1 MKKVSVVIPVY
12 TVEKYIAD
20 AVQSVLEQ
28 TYKELEVIVVD
39 DGTPDASIEIC
50 QQFTDP
56 RIKIIHQ
63 NNRGA
68 SAARNNGIRHAQGD
82 YIAFL
87 DGDDTWVPEKLEK
100 HISHLESSP
109 NVGVSFSYC
118 AFVDENGK
126 PLGLYNATE
135 YKVITPGAILC
146 RNPIVSPSCLVTR
159 REVLEA
165 VKFQQEI
172 DGVIEDCYFDENL
185 RQSEDAECWFRICV
199 KTNWKLEAIPEIL
212 ANYRLHSVGN
222 SANLLKTLDSW
233 DQFIEKAKLYASE
246 IVAEWEKPAMA
257 YTLRY
262 LARKAVTMND
272 GSMAMN
278 LTHKALTTHW
288 RILLEEP
295 RRTFI
300 TLGAAFALWLL
311 PQPLYRQLQLIGL
324 KVISNSQKR
333 RIQKDQL
340 AKNQVE
346 QFQSLEPKSS

>member
-1 MKKVSVVIPVY
+1 MKKVSVIIPVY
-12 TVEKYIAD
+12 AVEKYVAD

-28 TYKELEVIVVD
+28 TYENTEVILVD

-50 QQFTDP
+50 KQFTDP
-56 RIKIIHQ
+56 RVKIIYQ

-68 SAARNNGIRHAQGD
+68 SAARNNGIRCAQGD

-87 DGDDTWVPEKLEK
+87 DADDTWVPEKLAK
-100 HISHLESSP
+100 HIHHLESSP
-109 NVGVSFSYC
+109 NVGISFSYC
-118 AFVDENGK
+118 AFVDEFGK

-135 YKVITPGAILC
+135 YKIITPGAILC

-159 REVLEA
+159 REVLEEI
-165 VKFQQEI
+165 KFQKERNGI
-172 DGVIEDCYFDENL
+172 VEDCYFDESL

-199 KTNWKLEAIPEIL
+199 RTNWKLEAIPEIL
-212 ANYRLHSVGN
+212 ATYRLHSVGN
-222 SANLLKTLDSW
+222 SANLLNTLESW
-233 DQFIEKAKLYASE
+233 DQFIDKARIYAPE
-246 IVAEWEKPAMA
+246 IVAEWENPAMA

-272 GSMAMN
+272 GSMAIN
-278 LTHKALTTHW
+278 LSYRALMTHW

-300 TLGAAFALWLL
+300 TLAAAHALWFL
-311 PQPLYRQLQLIGL
+311 PQPLYRRLQIIGL
-324 KVISNSQKR
+324 KIISTSQKR

-340 AKNQVE
+340 AKNQASE
-346 QFQSLEPKSS
+346 LSSFKV

>member
-12 TVEKYIAD
+12 AVEKYIAD

-28 TYKELEVIVVD
+28 THENLEAILVN

-50 QQFTDP
+50 KQFTDP
-56 RIKIIHQ
+56 RVKIIHQ
-63 NNRGA
+63 TNRGA

-87 DGDDTWVPEKLEK
+87 DADDIWVPEKLEK
-100 HISHLESSP
+100 HIHHLESSP

-118 AFVDENGK
+118 AFVDEFGT

-159 REVLEA
+159 REVLEE
-165 VKFQQEI
+165 VKFQQELNGI
-172 DGVIEDCYFDENL
+172 IEDCYFDEDL

-199 KTNWKLEAIPEIL
+199 KTNWQLEAIPEIL
-212 ANYRLHSVGN
+212 ATYRLHSVGN

-233 DQFIEKAKLYASE
+233 DQFIEKARVYASE

-262 LARKAVTMND
+262 LARKAVTMSD
-272 GSMAMN
+272 GSMAIN
-278 LTHKALTTHW
+278 LSHKALMTHW

-295 RRTFI
+295 RRTFV
-300 TLGAAFALWLL
+300 TLAAAYALGFL
-311 PQPLYRQLQLIGL
+311 PQLLYHQLQSIGL
-324 KVISNSQKR
+324 KVIGASQRR
-333 RIQKDQL
+333 RILKDQSKL
-340 AKNQVE
+340 ISATPNSE
-346 QFQSLEPKSS
+346 LYSS